1 MREIIGDLRERAD
14 LVATQISAAQ
24 SRFDKLV
31 EQLRGEHAARL
42 DGLKSDLH
50 TVRVVINIGGRRESP
65 PPATN
70 AQSELKRPDSSR
82 PRPAQSQTDLRAHRV
97 AAVSIR

>member
-1 MREIIGDLRERAD
+1 MRDISGDLRERAD

-31 EQLRGEHAARL
+31 ERLRGEHATRL
-42 DGLKSDLH
+42 GDLKSDLH
-50 TVRVVINIGGRRESP
+50 IVRVVINMEDRRDSP

-82 PRPAQSQTDLRAHRV
+82 PRPITNRS
-97 AAVSIR
+97 SGP

>member
-1 MREIIGDLRERAD
+1 MRDISGELRERAD

-31 EQLRGEHAARL
+31 EQLRGEHATRL

-50 TVRVVINIGGRRESP
+50 TVRVVINIEDRCGSP
-65 PPATN
+65 SPATN
-70 AQSELKRPDSSR
+70 AQSELNRPDSSR
-82 PRPAQSQTDLRAHRV
+82 PRPITNRS
-97 AAVSIR
+97 SGP